1 MTTIGTLF
9 AHDINRKIEEV
20 IKVDQVDGEVL
31 RGEIEEYVVT
41 DAIRR
46 HYVEILELYQE
57 SAQKRTEGVAIW
69 ISGFFGSGKSSFAK
83 NLGLA
88 IANRDVV
95 GSPAAEL
102 FARRVAD
109 ERLKVV
115 LRTINEKIPTHAV
128 IFDVSTDR
136 GIRTGNQML
145 TEIMY
150 RLFLES
156 LGYAKDLDLAELE
169 IGLEQDGK
177 LAEFEETYRSLYKK
191 EWADAKGMLAFAIA
205 QASKVLHAMDPGTF
219 PGADSWAKT
228 RARADITAGLFAERV
243 SKLMDRRMP
252 GRSLMFVID
261 EVGQFVARDVQ
272 KMLDLQAIVQQL
284 GVKGRG
290 RHWIAVTSQEKL
302 NELVGGLDD
311 KRIELARLMDRFP
324 LQVHLEPSD
333 ISEVTSRRVLAKNA
347 AAQLRLGEMYDTHR
361 GRFSQA
367 TRLTSDIAMP
377 ELNRERFVD
386 LYPLLPYQVEL
397 IIRVVSGLRTQGGA
411 SKHVGGANR
420 TIIKL
425 AQQLLINPGTA
436 IATHPVGALVRLD
449 QIYDLVEGNIAS
461 EIRTKIASVPAR
473 LPGVRM
479 AHAVAKAVCLLHF
492 VKSVHRTAENLAA
505 SLHPAVDAIDEIAAV
520 KEALKALEEAQIVR
534 HGEDGYRIPTP
545 AEDDWEQ
552 NRSGA
557 ALTRAA
563 ENKLVSDT
571 LSSFW
576 TPTPTFNLE
585 DAKLF
590 KAGLTVDGKEVARN
604 DLPFHVLVAEDVQ
617 DAEKI
622 SSEARVRSQSERTT
636 VFWVI
641 TLSTDIR
648 REMTEAFRSQ
658 EIIARRSRGATTADE
673 STLLVEEKAR
683 LRRHAD
689 QLRGYLRAACLS
701 GAVYFRGNDRSPGSG
716 SSEVGKAVAEVMK
729 AVLPDVYDR
738 FEAAAAKRAD
748 LDKGISALLTADN
761 LNGLPAVFTG
771 LGLLKDENGRIVID
785 CDKPPLS
792 DVLARIT
799 DRSGYG
805 ELASGRYLED
815 TFGQAPYGW
824 DFDAVRLFALALL
837 RAGRIEG
844 LHKSQTVDNASG
856 VPAKEVFQ
864 NNPFFRGATF
874 RPKKGVDFEE
884 IVNAAENYRTTFGRE
899 IQDLTDHKVAGEI
912 RTAIEACE
920 DKVASVVATLRGASL
935 PGREAMEAA
944 SDLMKA
950 IRRGD
955 NERTILAFNAG
966 HVDLKEAVRKAG
978 EVDKLLSP
986 NEVAKI
992 TAAREILRA
1001 KWPVLQ
1007 DEADLPDAV
1016 KADGTLL
1023 LDLLERET
1031 FYREVPQIETVSGR
1045 IGAEYAKRYAQALEG
1060 RVTAY
1065 QDALDR
1071 LAKRPEWEDLSGAQ
1085 QDAIAERLRR
1095 GADRSQN
1102 NQTIQHLRS
1111 EAEACDGRLGAAVS
1125 RMHQLLEGDRL
1136 ATVRVSEFFEGGIE
1150 TVEQLDQ
1157 TLEGIRDE
1165 VSRLIGAGKKVMAT
1179 WGA

>member
-1 MTTIGTLF
+1 MSAIGSLF
-9 AHDINRKIEEV
+9 ANDINRKIEEV
-20 IKVDQVDGEVL
+20 IKVDQVDADVL
-31 RGEIEEYVVT
+31 RAEIEEYVVT
-41 DAIRR
+41 DAIKG
-46 HYVEILELYQE
+46 HYVDILESYRE
-57 SAQKRTEGVAIW
+57 SSLKRTEGVAIW

-88 IANRDVV
+88 VENRDIV

-102 FARRVAD
+102 FAGRIAD

-115 LRTINEKIPTHAV
+115 LRTVNEKMPTHAV

-150 RLFLES
+150 GLFLTS

-169 IGLEQDGK
+169 IGLEQDGR
-177 LAEFEETYRSLYKK
+177 LTEFEETYRSIY
-191 EWADAKGMLAFAIA
+191 AKGMLAFAIG
-205 QASKVLHAMDPGTF
+205 QASKVLHTMDPGTF
-219 PGADSWAKT
+219 PAADSWAKT
-228 RARADITAGLFAERV
+228 RARADITPGLFAERV
-243 SKLMDRRMP
+243 SKLMDRRKP
-252 GRSLMFVID
+252 GRSLMFVVD

-324 LQVHLEPSD
+324 VQVHLEPSD

-347 AAQLRLGEMYDTHR
+347 AAQARLGEMYDAHR
-361 GRFSQA
+361 GRFAQA
-367 TRLTSDIAMP
+367 TRLTADIALP
-377 ELNRERFVD
+377 ELSRERFVD

-436 IATHPVGALVRLD
+436 VAALPVGSLVRLD
-449 QIYDLVEGNIAS
+449 QVYDLVESNIAS

-473 LPGVRM
+473 LPGVPM

-505 SLHPAVDAIDEIAAV
+505 SLHPAVDAPDGTIAV
-520 KEALKALEEAQIVR
+520 KEALKALEDAQIVR

-552 NRSGA
+552 NRTGV

-563 ENKLVSDT
+563 ENKLISDT
-571 LSSFW
+571 LATFW
-576 TPTPTFNLE
+576 TPTPTFNLA

-604 DLPFHVLVAEDVQ
+604 DLPFHVLVAADVQ
-617 DAEKI
+617 EADRLSAD
-622 SSEARVRSQSERTT
+622 ARVRSQSEKGT
-636 VFWVI
+636 VFWVV

-648 REMTEAFRSQ
+648 REMQEAFRSQ

-683 LRRHAD
+683 LRRHTD
-689 QLRGYLRAACLS
+689 QLRGYLKAACLA
-701 GAVYFRGNDRSPGSG
+701 GAVYFRGNDRSPGG
-716 SSEVGKAVAEVMK
+716 TAEVGKAVAEVMR

-748 LDKGISALLTADN
+748 LDKGIAALLTADN
-761 LNGLPAVFTG
+761 LNGLPPVFTA
-771 LGLLKDENGRIVID
+771 LGLLKDENGRVVMD

-792 DVLARIT
+792 DVLARIA

-805 ELASGRYLED
+805 ELASGRYLEEA
-815 TFGQAPYGW
+815 FGQAPYGW

-844 LHKSQTVDNASG
+844 LHRSQTVDNAGG

-899 IQDLTDHKVAGEI
+899 IQDLTDHKVAAEI
-912 RTAIEACE
+912 RSAIEGCE
-920 DKVASVVATLRGASL
+920 DRVASVVATLRGSSL

-944 SDLMKA
+944 ADLMKA
-950 IRRGD
+950 VRRGT
-955 NERTILAFNAG
+955 NERTILDFNSG
-966 HVDLKEAVRKAG
+966 HADLKEAVRKAG
-978 EVDKLLSP
+978 EVEKLVGP
-986 NEVAKI
+986 AEVAKI
-992 TAAREILRA
+992 AAARDVIRWR
-1001 KWPVLQ
+1001 WPVLQ
-1007 DEADLPDAV
+1007 EEQDLSDATR
-1016 KADGTLL
+1016 ADGALL

-1031 FYREVPQIETVSGR
+1031 FYREIAQIAIVSGR
-1045 IGAEYAKRYAQALEG
+1045 IGAEYDRRYKQALER
-1060 RVTAY
+1060 RVSAY

-1071 LAKRPEWEDLSGAQ
+1071 LARRPEWAELSDAQ
-1085 QDAIAERLRR
+1085 QDAVTERLRR
-1095 GADRSQN
+1095 GADPTQN
-1102 NQTIQHLRS
+1102 NQTLQHLRS
-1111 EAEACDGRLGAAVS
+1111 ETEACEGRLGAAAA
-1125 RMHQLLEGDRL
+1125 RMHELLEGDRL
-1136 ATVRVSEFFEGGIE
+1136 ATLRISEFFQDGIE

-1157 TLEGIRDE
+1157 TLDVIRDE